1 MLDRPLRRLID
12 PSLDAAGRGLVR
24 QGVGADQVTVAGLI
38 LGLAAAA
45 AAAKAAFGAALVLIL
60 VNRLC
65 DGLDG
70 AIARARGRT
79 DAGGFLDIT
88 ADFVF
93 YGALPLGFALAD
105 PAANA
110 LPAAALLFAFYVNGA
125 AFLAFA
131 ALAAK
136 RPELGGSSGK
146 SFHYLWGLAEGTET
160 VMVFVAM
167 ALLPAMFPVLAW
179 GFAALCMVSG
189 VGRIASG
196 YLAIRAQGS
205 SGGN

>member
-1 MLDRPLRRLID
+1 
-12 PSLDAAGRGLVR
+12 LVR

-93 YGALPLGFALAD
+93 YGAL
-105 PAANA
+105 
-110 LPAAALLFAFYVNGA
+110 
-125 AFLAFA
+125 
-131 ALAAK
+131 
-136 RPELGGSSGK
+136 
-146 SFHYLWGLAEGTET
+146 
-160 VMVFVAM
+160 
-167 ALLPAMFPVLAW
+167 
-179 GFAALCMVSG
+179 
-189 VGRIASG
+189 
-196 YLAIRAQGS
+196 
-205 SGGN
+205 